1 MTRAAQRRNGTQ
13 SIERAIQVLKVLV
26 ERGGVGWRL
35 LDLAEHC
42 ELEHA
47 TTHRILAALL
57 RERLAE
63 QRPDRR
69 YVAGPLVFELGVS
82 MRAYTDF
89 QAACRQPLAS
99 LARRLGGVAIV
110 CERSDTHF
118 VCIAREGRRINAMTI
133 DVGTRRPL
141 ITSVSGVAM
150 LAAMPPAV
158 ARPII
163 AENFTQIG
171 RFGESRISALRTMIR
186 RSLATGYGISQGHV
200 VPGIGAVGM
209 AIRDSGGAP
218 FASVAIV
225 GAAEHFVAER
235 IPSIVGALRAAAA
248 NLERQTRAEPGQRG

>member
-42 ELEHA
+42 GLEHA

-69 YVAGPLVFELGVS
+69 YVAGPLAFELGVS
-82 MRAYTDF
+82 MRAYTGF

-99 LARRLGGVAIV
+99 LARKLGGVAIV

-118 VCIAREGRRINAMTI
+118 VCIAREGRHVNAMT
-133 DVGTRRPL
+133 
-141 ITSVSGVAM
+141 TSVSGVAI

-163 AENFTQIG
+163 AENFGQIG

-225 GAAEHFVAER
+225 GTAENFVAER
-235 IPSIVGALRAAAA
+235 IPLIVGALGAAAA
-248 NLERQTRAEPGQRG
+248 NLERQARAEFGHRA